1 MIRAY
6 PLIKNP
12 ELATHFTLA
21 FFGRRLLNLS
31 QFKIVANPPADV
43 PVRIA

>member
-1 MIRAY
+1 M
-6 PLIKNP
+6 KNP
-12 ELATHFTLA
+12 ALATHFTLA
-21 FFGRRLLNLS
+21 LPGKRLLNLS